1 MKDWITDMKYKL
13 TAAFIVV
20 AAAAFLLG
28 WSFGP
33 RIAPTPDTLPP
44 TPSSQAPATQSVS
57 IMLDYGDGGVKTYE
71 NVVFTDGQTLF
82 DATKALSERGDGFTF
97 KYQPP
102 GQFGIMIDQIGDKI
116 GGADGKYWLWYE
128 NNRMGQVASD
138 AYKLK
143 NGDVIEW
150 KFINLKM

>member
-1 MKDWITDMKYKL
+1 MKLKL

-33 RIAPTPDTLPP
+33 NITQNIPRASDSESRGNLEQSAP
-44 TPSSQAPATQSVS
+44 QEVS
-57 IMLDYGDGGVKTYE
+57 LMFDYGDGTVKTYE
-71 NVVFTDGQTLF
+71 NISFTDGQTLF

-102 GQFGIMIDQIGDKI
+102 GQYGIMIDQIGDKI

-128 NNRMGQVASD
+128 NNLMGQVASD

-143 NGDVIEW
+143 DSDVIEW